1 MKIIE
6 IKFEGVVRPRYSV
19 IKKEDNHGFCQVS
32 DKANQF
38 ILAQSQDNNVYYGTT
53 QYYCND
59 LERAE
64 NIICRSNGDISTYH
78 IKHDV
83 IDTNDPF
90 ATPKTDKFEWRKIE
104 LRTIDVME

>member
-6 IKFEGVVRPRYSV
+6 IKFEGVVSPRYSV
-19 IKKEDNHGFCQVS
+19 IKNEDNHGTCQVS
-32 DKANQF
+32 DRANQF

-59 LERAE
+59 LERAN
-64 NIICRSNGDISTYH
+64 NITCRSNGDISTYY

-83 IDTNDPF
+83 IDPNDPF
-90 ATPKTDKFEWRKIE
+90 ATPKTDKYEWRKIE

>member
-6 IKFEGVVRPRYSV
+6 IKFEGVIRPRYSV
-19 IKKEDNHGFCQVS
+19 IKNEDDHGFCQVS

-53 QYYCND
+53 QYYSND
-59 LERAE
+59 LERAN
-64 NIICRSNGDISTYH
+64 NIICRSNGEISTYY

-83 IDTNDPF
+83 IDPDDPF
-90 ATPKTDKFEWRKIE
+90 AMPKKDEFEWRKIE
-104 LRTIDVME
+104 LRTIDVMD